1 MAITTLQGVLNGVIP
16 SRPYGKF
23 GQNSASVVPPRCT
36 FAVGAGS
43 VGAGGFSSATNGA
56 VYTNASAGAMPFTN
70 PASGNTYLAG
80 MKWPTAT
87 GNTTTLV
94 DFLWNKRIDPN
105 MITPQG
111 INSAPFPERD
121 ISGTANGDGV
131 FVALY
136 FGGGNANGSAAAQ
149 ISYTNQN
156 GTAGRTGDAIWLPG
170 SPQGGVFAPFS
181 LEDGDTGV
189 RSVQTF
195 TLTVAYATG
204 LTNVVLVAF
213 RPIATIAPL
222 STKTNEPRGDAF
234 SLGMPQIYNDSCLT
248 FIYHGG
254 GTILGTVDFAQG

>member
-16 SRPYGKF
+16 SRPYAKF
-23 GQNSASVVPPRCT
+23 GQNTSAVLPPRSP
-36 FAVGAGS
+36 FYAANGS
-43 VGAGGFSSATNGA
+43 VGAGVISTATNGA
-56 VYTNASAGAMPFTN
+56 VYTSASAGAMPFRN

-94 DFLWNKRIDPN
+94 DFLWGKQVGLSAGTQTIDSL
-105 MITPQG
+105 T
-111 INSAPFPERD
+111 FPPRD
-121 ISGTANGDGV
+121 INGTSSGDGV
-131 FVALY
+131 FIAFAVQ
-136 FGGGNANGSAAAQ
+136 GTNVNGTLVAQ
-149 ISYTNQN
+149 ISYTNQD
-156 GTAGRTGDAIWLPG
+156 GTAGRTGDVMWIGL
-170 SPQGGVFAPFS
+170 QGGSFNIFS
-181 LEDGDTGV
+181 LEAGDTGV

-195 TLTVAYATG
+195 TLGSTLTDGNPG
-204 LTNVVLVAF
+204 LIAF

-234 SLGMPQIYNDSCLT
+234 SFGMPQIYNDSYLT